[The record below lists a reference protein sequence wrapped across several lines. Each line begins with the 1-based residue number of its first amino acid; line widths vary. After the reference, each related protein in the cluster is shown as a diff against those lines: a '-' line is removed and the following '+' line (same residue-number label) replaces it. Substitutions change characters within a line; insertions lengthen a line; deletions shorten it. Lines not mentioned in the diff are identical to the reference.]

1 MAILWRE
8 ENRETVEKS
17 VCSWGL
23 KFGIGKRHAKQE

>member
-1 MAILWRE
+1 MAILWCE
-8 ENRETVEKS
+8 ENRAMVDKS